1 MEYCKYHPVVAAT
14 YQCTNCHTFN
24 CDDCCHY
31 TGRSSQASCYLC
43 RNELSS
49 LGVSNNVTPFWR
61 RLQESFTYP
70 VNFESIL
77 LIIGLA
83 VLSTIANYMPFSF
96 LISLLLTSA
105 LLKYSFSCLENTSH
119 GVLEAPDVTQAY
131 GGGFGLALQVIF
143 MVIAI
148 LGIIWVTN
156 YFLGSMLASLVAI
169 VLIAGFPAMIINFA
183 MTENFIQALNPMSML
198 RMMASIGLPY
208 GLLLAFILIMS
219 GSVGVI
225 SQFIGH
231 DFSLVSSI
239 LQSIVS
245 NYYTIVVFHMMG
257 YMIYQ
262 YQDELGIERISIVRN
277 NKSRKS
283 LLEDNLSHIDILLK
297 EGKLEE
303 AIVLYDEVI
312 LSNPEEKNLKS
323 NFFELLLV
331 TKSSKE
337 LDRFAPK
344 YFDYLL
350 QSNSEDKLPISYQ
363 RVIKVN
369 PKFNPETA
377 EQRFKL
383 AQICQHRGDSK
394 SVIRLVNGLHK
405 SHPAFNQLSEA
416 YTMMAN
422 ALDDLPNMQ
431 AQADKCRKLITG
443 LS

>member
-1 MEYCKYHPVVAAT
+1 MEYCKYHPVEAAT
-14 YQCTNCHTFN
+14 YQCTNCRTFN

-31 TGRSSQASCYLC
+31 TGRNSLASCYLC
-43 RNELSS
+43 RNELGS

-77 LIIGLA
+77 LIVGLA
-83 VLSTIANYMPFSF
+83 VLSTVANYMPFSF
-96 LISLLLTSA
+96 LINLLLTSA

-198 RMMASIGLPY
+198 SMMASIGLPY

-245 NYYTIVVFHMMG
+245 NYYTVVIFHMMG

-262 YQDELGIERISIVRN
+262 YQDELGIERIRVIRN
-277 NKSRKS
+277 EKPRKT
-283 LLEDNLSHIDILLK
+283 LFQDNLSHIDILLK

-303 AIVLYDEVI
+303 AIVMYDEVI

-331 TKSSKE
+331 TKSSKD

-350 QSNSEDKLPISYQ
+350 QSNSEDKLPISYK

-383 AQICQHRGDSK
+383 ALICQRRGDSK
-394 SVIRLVNGLHK
+394 SVIRLINGLHK
-405 SHPAFNQLSEA
+405 SHPTFNQLLEA
-416 YTMMAN
+416 YTVMAN

-431 AQADKCRKLITG
+431 AQAQQCRKLIAA
-443 LS
+443 L